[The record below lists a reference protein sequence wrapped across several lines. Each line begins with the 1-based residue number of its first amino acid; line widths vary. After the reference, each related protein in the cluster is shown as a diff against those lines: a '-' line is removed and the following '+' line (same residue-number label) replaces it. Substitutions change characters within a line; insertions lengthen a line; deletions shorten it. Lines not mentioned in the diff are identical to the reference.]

1 LARFLLLGAPMRR
14 IESITGGYSVEVRSS
29 AWKQLS
35 HLPRETYQRLREAL
49 EGVASQL
56 AGQTLTPPPIHRVSP
71 VSSRSLEMDDYVVFY
86 DVDTERRL
94 LILTSLS
101 RRG

>member
-1 LARFLLLGAPMRR
+1 MRR

-35 HLPRETYQRLREAL
+35 HLPRETYQRLREEL
-49 EGVASQL
+49 EGLANQL
-56 AGQTLTPPPIHRVSP
+56 AGQALTPPPIHRVSRI
-71 VSSRSLEMDDYVVFY
+71 SSRSLELGDYVVNY
-86 DVDTERRL
+86 DVDAERRL
-94 LILTSLS
+94 LILTSLN

>member
-1 LARFLLLGAPMRR
+1 MRR

-35 HLPRETYQRLREAL
+35 HLPRETYQLLREEL
-49 EGVASQL
+49 EAVASRL
-56 AGQTLTPPPIHRVSP
+56 AGSAPTPPPVHRVSP
-71 VSSRSLEMDDYVVFY
+71 VSSRSLELGDYIVFY
-86 DVDTERRL
+86 DVDPERRL
-94 LILTSLS
+94 LVLTSLS